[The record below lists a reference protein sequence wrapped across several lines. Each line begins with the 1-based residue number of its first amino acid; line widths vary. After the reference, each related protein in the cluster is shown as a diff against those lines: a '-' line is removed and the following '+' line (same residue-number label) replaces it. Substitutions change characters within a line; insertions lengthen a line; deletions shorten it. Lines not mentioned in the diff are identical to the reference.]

1 MKLLYVFIL
10 SLFLFSCSDTDAG
23 RCVNQG
29 PLCDEY
35 QEDYFKCIRH
45 EYYST
50 DPYGHT
56 ETVYV
61 HIWYKVK
68 DFDNEWTYWDSH
80 SEMYVHY
87 CSLPIINEEED
98 LGKSLF
104 Y

>member
-1 MKLLYVFIL
+1 MKLLYIFTL
-10 SLFLFSCSDTDAG
+10 SLFLFLCSCSNNNSD
-23 RCVNQG
+23 RCINQG

-35 QEDYFKCIRH
+35 QEDYFKCKQY
-45 EYYST
+45 EYYNV

-56 ETVYV
+56 KTVFV

-68 DFDNEWTYWDSH
+68 DLDNEWTYWDSH

-98 LGKSLF
+98 L
-104 Y
+104 